1 MRPARWGSGFLRSGI
16 HPGASPPVCFAA
28 PPLAVFGCAKRSLR
42 SHPRINPSTQPSDV
56 ARGSRSK
63 AAAELT
69 LILLSG
75 EKHKRC
81 AFCPIVGGWLASDGG
96 LTADQSPTEYTQSN
110 CGSWLASDGGRPAD
124 QSLTECTRSN
134 CGSQPAGDGG
144 LIADQSPSECTRSNC
159 GSELARESGLPNTIT
174 FRPATKKPEAFAVRA
189 LKIKRSQPSAAPTQS
204 LFRSCGRLQFFYFV
218 MGSLPV
224 ITNLS
229 NTFCPSRAAC
239 RTSRNVSSSRAFCFA
254 GFRAEIVL
262 MLAGLRD

>member
-1 MRPARWGSGFLRSGI
+1 MFGF
-16 HPGASPPVCFAA
+16 
-28 PPLAVFGCAKRSLR
+28 AKRSLR

-63 AAAELT
+63 AAAELA

-96 LTADQSPTEYTQSN
+96 LTADQSPTECTQTN

-134 CGSQPAGDGG
+134 CGSEP
-144 LIADQSPSECTRSNC
+144 
-159 GSELARESGLPNTIT
+159 ARESGLPNTIT
-174 FRPATKKPEAFAVRA
+174 FRPATKNPEAFAVRA

-204 LFRSCGRLQFFYFV
+204 LFRSCGRLRFFYFV

-224 ITNLS
+224 HCFSEIFADREGIIASRLTPTRDCRWTQICDPTTFQSGSEPARESGLPSTITFRPATKTPEAFAVRALKIKRS
-229 NTFCPSRAAC
+229 QPSAAPALEC
-239 RTSRNVSSSRAFCFA
+239 MF
-254 GFRAEIVL
+254 L
-262 MLAGLRD
+262 